1 MAIRTNL
8 AYENAYPNRVGQ
20 ARPSIRKVEKKESLR
35 VKPFS
40 WVFVVFIISS
50 LLALSVF
57 SMVRLNEITS
67 QISSLEKQYKIQKS
81 DQIRLNSELES
92 KISYS
97 SIEDYATKNWGMK
110 KQSSS
115 QVNYINISKGN
126 SIEVAN
132 EQEKSF
138 LDELFDGIKHIFS

>member
-8 AYENAYPNRVGQ
+8 AYESAYPSRVGQ
-20 ARPSIRKVEKKESLR
+20 AIPSIRKIEKKESLR

-40 WVFVVFIISS
+40 WVFVVLMISS
-50 LLALSVF
+50 LLCLSVF

-110 KQSSS
+110 KQSSN

-132 EQEKSF
+132 EQEKNF